1 MGLTHMLVYI
11 ARTYV
16 GGWIYTTCLT
26 AWSTH
31 LLPTLLFN
39 YILMS
44 PNHEHLILYS
54 TSYLCLVQ
62 FFMFKLPISIVVT
75 VLLCMTGR
83 ERFKQLR
90 ALTFPCHQFPIRASK
105 YPHQVQS
112 GPDIGWSKH
121 RQSVNE
127 EYQVCDNC

>member
-1 MGLTHMLVYI
+1 MTKDWLIRLVTYWQTYMGLTHMLVYI

-75 VLLCMTGR
+75 VLLCMTG
-83 ERFKQLR
+83 EGK
-90 ALTFPCHQFPIRASK
+90 
-105 YPHQVQS
+105 VQAIMCS
-112 GPDIGWSKH
+112 HLSLPSISNRGLKIPPPSTIWP
-121 RQSVNE
+121 
-127 EYQVCDNC
+127 